1 MMYTPLTGPQW
12 SLKPIWYDYPSLR
25 YRADSFFLSGPSNPI
40 TTLFNFTSYWFNQS
54 LYMVQYA
61 DPRSLLNTS
70 CVILNLGITMMV
82 RLREIRFG
90 KVYRELKG

>member
-1 MMYTPLTGPQW
+1 MYTPLTGPQW
-12 SLKPIWYDYPSLR
+12 SRKPIWYDYPSLR

-82 RLREIRFG
+82 RHQEIRFG